1 MITPHARAGLRRCGL
16 FQSCRA
22 PFAKTRTH
30 PVLSRMKYDTGN
42 QVLHNSENFKGLKL
56 NRPEVPEARLL
67 LFLTEGV
74 ISSPLL
80 KRALPIGSRGNPE

>member
-1 MITPHARAGLRRCGL
+1 MVYSRVAGLRL
-16 FQSCRA
+16 Q
-22 PFAKTRTH
+22 KTRTH